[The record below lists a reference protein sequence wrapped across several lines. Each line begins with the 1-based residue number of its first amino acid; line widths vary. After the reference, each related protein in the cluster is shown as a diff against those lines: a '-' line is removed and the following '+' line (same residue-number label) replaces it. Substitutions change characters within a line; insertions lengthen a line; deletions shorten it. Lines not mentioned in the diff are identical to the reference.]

1 MAKAI
6 ERADFYQIGALF
18 LCCNHYTAKFMICQ
32 ALSQKKFLLFVV
44 SELQQNIWARNVL
57 LDLF

>member
-6 ERADFYQIGALF
+6 ERADFYQIGTLF

-32 ALSQKKFLLFVV
+32 GGCEKYFCNFC
-44 SELQQNIWARNVL
+44 RNR
-57 LDLF
+57 FTAK

>member
-6 ERADFYQIGALF
+6 ERADFYQIGTLF

-32 ALSQKKFLLFVV
+32 ALSQKIFLAFCCK
-44 SELQQNIWARNVL
+44 
-57 LDLF
+57 